1 MQQKPLKAYAN
12 IGLMRM
18 ARALGRTHSPAR
30 PMVLYAEP
38 TLFCNLGCPS
48 CPTGLKLDVRPRVAM
63 DFAWYKQILDELGP
77 YLFYLNLYNWGEPLL
92 HKDFP
97 EMVAYAKRWNIKVL
111 ASSNL
116 SLRLER
122 SYLER
127 LVRSGLDRLK
137 VGIEG
142 TTPESYAR
150 YRVRGDFDLVLAN
163 MRTIQ
168 DIKRELGVRHPEI
181 AVAFHVFA
189 HNQDA
194 IEEARLNYR
203 SWGADRISFPG
214 AFVSAQAE
222 QHDIQ
227 ASTVPQYNL
236 YRPEGMTSPGVPCS
250 WLWGAIVANPSG
262 SISPCCGVVEQRADF
277 AQDARGGSIIGN
289 VWNNTL
295 YRRARAGALRHH
307 ERTTVHLSK
316 DGMQLSSLSLP
327 AQGLICEQCP
337 IPYRQDYV
345 DRLID
350 SLSRAVLHKA
360 RRSRRL
366 RVRLRALTAYVL
378 MGMPGMQMFSRRG
391 SERQEDAAVE
401 SSQSDAA

>member
-12 IGLMRM
+12 IGLMRL

-63 DFAWYKQILDELGP
+63 DFEWYKQVLDELGP

-92 HKDFP
+92 HKEFP

-142 TTPESYAR
+142 TNPETYAR

-168 DIKRELGVRHPEI
+168 EIKSALGVRHPEI

-194 IEEARLNYR
+194 IEEARHSYR

-222 QHDIQ
+222 QQGIG
-227 ASTVPQYNL
+227 ASTVAQYNL

-277 AQDARGGSIIGN
+277 AQDARGRSIIGH
-289 VWNNTL
+289 VWNNAL
-295 YRRARAGALRHH
+295 YRRARAGALRH
-307 ERTTVHLSK
+307 RQATPVHLSK
-316 DGMQLSSLSLP
+316 DGMQLNSLSLP
-327 AQGLICEQCP
+327 PQGLICEQCP

-350 SLSRAVLHKA
+350 SVSRGVLHKA

-366 RVRLRALTAYVL
+366 RVRLRALAAYVL
-378 MGMPGMQMFSRRG
+378 MGMPGIPVSSQRR
-391 SERQEDAAVE
+391 SQPREEAAVE
-401 SSQSDAA
+401 GNPDAA

>member
-1 MQQKPLKAYAN
+1 
-12 IGLMRM
+12 
-18 ARALGRTHSPAR
+18 
-30 PMVLYAEP
+30 
-38 TLFCNLGCPS
+38 
-48 CPTGLKLDVRPRVAM
+48 M
-63 DFAWYKQILDELGP
+63 DIEWYKQVLDELGP

-92 HKDFP
+92 HKEFP
-97 EMVAYAKRWNIKVL
+97 EMVAYAKRWHIKVL

-122 SYLER
+122 AYLER

-142 TTPESYAR
+142 TNPETYAR

-168 DIKRELGVRHPEI
+168 EIKSELGVRHPEI

-194 IEEARLNYR
+194 IEEARLSYR

-222 QHDIQ
+222 QQGIG
-227 ASTVPQYNL
+227 ASTVAQYNL
-236 YRPEGMTSPGVPCS
+236 YRPEGMPSPGVPCS

-277 AQDARGGSIIGN
+277 AQDARGRSIIGH

-295 YRRARAGALRHH
+295 YRRARAGALRH
-307 ERTTVHLSK
+307 RQPAAVHLSK
-316 DGMQLSSLSLP
+316 DGMQLNSLSLP
-327 AQGLICEQCP
+327 QQGLICEQCP

-350 SLSRAVLHKA
+350 SLSRGVLHKA

-366 RVRLRALTAYVL
+366 RVRLRALAAYIL
-378 MGMPGMQMFSRRG
+378 MGMPGIDVFPRRR
-391 SERQEDAAVE
+391 SQPQEEAAVE
-401 SSQSDAA
+401 TNPDAA